1 MAEGALLSDDA
12 KDPANKDAPS
22 LTQYMRNIA
31 NKHPVAYFKA
41 LAETYSSGNPYAILT
56 ESTVEIAYAFHSVAD
71 VKAAMLDAGMTPKQI
86 RQLETMMPD
95 VGYDE
100 TLDRLLDHALAAF
113 KCPCAVFPYQ
123 KQDTDEGGHTRTGL
137 SSSIQ
142 SSKHSGN
149 SLLCPRSV
157 PSTKRLIRSLR
168 KSRRNHI
175 AENQMNRRVFTPDQG
190 HSRPS
195 HLAPAAEQ
203 CLLCADCV
211 AKLKNELQRQNFAAH
226 PSEWIF
232 GDAMARKELTKTLG

>member
-31 NKHPVAYFKA
+31 NKHSVAFFKA
-41 LAETYSSGNPYAILT
+41 LTRLIPQEIHTQS
-56 ESTVEIAYAFHSVAD
+56 EKSTVEIAYAFHSVAD

-113 KCPCAVFPYQ
+113 KCPCAVSPYQ

-175 AENQMNRRVFTPDQG
+175 AKNQMNRRVFTQPG
-190 HSRPS
+190 SFATEPSRAS
-195 HLAPAAEQ
+195 
-203 CLLCADCV
+203 C
-211 AKLKNELQRQNFAAH
+211 
-226 PSEWIF
+226 
-232 GDAMARKELTKTLG
+232 